1 MTPEIL
7 VAISQFMARTTLK
20 PEEIQTFQ
28 VCMQSLQELHKAAT
42 APPEPEAPKET
53 KPSK

>member
-28 VCMQSLQELHKAAT
+28 VCVQALQDLHKAAT
-42 APPEPEAPKET
+42 APPEPEGT
-53 KPSK
+53 QVNKPSK